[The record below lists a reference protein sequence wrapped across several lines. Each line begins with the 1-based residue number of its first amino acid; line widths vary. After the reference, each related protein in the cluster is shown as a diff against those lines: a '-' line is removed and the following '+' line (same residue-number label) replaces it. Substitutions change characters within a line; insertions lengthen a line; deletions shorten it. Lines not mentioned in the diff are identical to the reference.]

1 MGHGHGEGNNCYIKT
16 KSTNVANPREFEVW
30 TNCKKLFGNNSHSLE
45 NKPKLFFIQTCR
57 STGYEYLLASFNSLI
72 HFTFFLIRPTKIF
85 PYIIGNIPGAI
96 LTTAEANP
104 VADPPQ
110 SIDPEGLQISA
121 EQGAAG
127 TVTEQPAS
135 PEPRSAAQLRPVPE
149 PGVQVPAQSQ
159 PAEQRGQATVGN
171 PSTQPEVPEAL
182 RLPVPE
188 TQPPATAMAAAA
200 TLCLERETPEE
211 PHRPMQDY
219 MIVYASQPGVI
230 IIHESNILILHHVQK
245 FLFIYNLKFFSGDVS
260 YRYAD
265 GSPFIQL
272 FSKRLRDAA
281 YCNDIDKIFK
291 KVVLVYNCCVKQNYK

>member
-1 MGHGHGEGNNCYIKT
+1 MGHGHGEGNNCYLKT

-30 TNCKKLFGNNSHSLE
+30 TNCKKLFGNKSHSLE

-57 STGYEYLLASFNSLI
+57 STGYEYLLVSLNFQ
-72 HFTFFLIRPTKIF
+72 FTVILCFSYLLKIF
-85 PYIIGNIPGAI
+85 LYIIGNIPGAI

-110 SIDPEGLQISA
+110 SIDPGGLQIPA

-135 PEPRSAAQLRPVPE
+135 VEPLGAAQLRPVPE
-149 PGVQVPAQSQ
+149 PDVPAVAQSQ
-159 PAEQRGQATVGN
+159 PAEQRRQAVTVGN

-188 TQPPATAMAAAA
+188 TQSPATAMAAAA
-200 TLCLERETPEE
+200 TLCLEREIPEE

-219 MIVYASQPGVI
+219 MIVYASQPGMI
-230 IIHESNILILHHVQK
+230 IIDESKH
-245 FLFIYNLKFFSGDVS
+245 SGPASCPKVS
-260 YRYAD
+260 PY
-265 GSPFIQL
+265 L
-272 FSKRLRDAA
+272 
-281 YCNDIDKIFK
+281 
-291 KVVLVYNCCVKQNYK
+291 